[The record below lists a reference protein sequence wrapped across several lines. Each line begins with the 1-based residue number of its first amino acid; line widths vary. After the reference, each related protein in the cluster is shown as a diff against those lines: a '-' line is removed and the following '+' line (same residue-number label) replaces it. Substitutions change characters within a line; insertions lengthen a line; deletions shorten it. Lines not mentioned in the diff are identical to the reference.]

1 MLSLNKISRLIQH
14 EEKSFPE
21 TYRTNCLNNLK
32 HQTLNLAEKGLSEA
46 AKIKMISRH
55 FQQIMLI
62 LGLDLE
68 DDSLQGTPDRVARMY
83 VREIFSGL
91 DPARKP
97 DITLFENSYQ
107 YNEMLIEKNITL
119 YSTCEHHFVPIIGK
133 AHVAYYSNGM
143 VIGLSKINRIV
154 QYYSKRPQVQER
166 LTVQIAEAMKEI
178 LKTEDVAIVI
188 EAAHLCVASRGVN
201 DVHSMT
207 RTSHYSGRF
216 QNAAVKRDFLDGL
229 G

>member
-1 MLSLNKISRLIQH
+1 MQTDHPIPTFNGNGNNNECANGRSH
-14 EEKSFPE
+14 EHEI
-21 TYRTNCLNNLK
+21 NNL
-32 HQTLNLAEKGLSEA
+32 LNLAEKGLSEA

-216 QNAAVKRDFLDGL
+216 QNAAVKMEFLDGL
-229 G
+229 E